1 MKQFKVT
8 PAEYEIIRTDLSRA
22 KKYLDLLEKEK
33 ADGASGASI
42 REALSLAAVV
52 AYIRPFTPCNRKDG
66 SGKRRPWIPKGL
78 IADLPADFQRL
89 HARLQEDRDRTWA
102 HTDENARGAN
112 LIQAL
117 KKTVIPTFKDHLI
130 KHVMD
135 RLEV

>member
-8 PAEYEIIRTDLSRA
+8 PAEYDVIRTDLNRA

-33 ADGASGASI
+33 ADGASVASI

-66 SGKRRPWIPKGL
+66 SGKRKRWIPEGL
-78 IADLPADFQRL
+78 VADLPPDFQRL
-89 HARLQEDRDRTWA
+89 HTKLQEDRDRTWA
-102 HTDENARGAN
+102 HTDENALGAN
-112 LIQAL
+112 LIRAL
-117 KKTVIPTFKDHLI
+117 KKTIIPTFKNLI
-130 KHVMD
+130 KQVMD